1 MWRVNNHEDSGCEQ
15 ESSCAGPTGLGE
27 TKPEGQKQ
35 RGGLMPSTLAWHC
48 PSELHCVPQAGPAH
62 LQHSLAS
69 GGCAPLRAA
78 HCSHTTLM
86 GSCPRPGCS
95 QGTADL
101 GVQHLLSTVRGL
113 GGPQRSTW
121 GGLRVLGLVPAAED
135 QARGPGAE
143 APPAVCSSDR
153 LPRAPG
159 GVALLA

>member
-1 MWRVNNHEDSGCEQ
+1 
-15 ESSCAGPTGLGE
+15 
-27 TKPEGQKQ
+27 
-35 RGGLMPSTLAWHC
+35 MPSTLAWHC

-113 GGPQRSTW
+113 GGPRRSTW

-135 QARGPGAE
+135 QARG
-143 APPAVCSSDR
+143 
-153 LPRAPG
+153 
-159 GVALLA
+159 